1 MSELSDVGDI
11 IGQVKAEDKDSVDT
25 HLKVYY
31 SILSGNEEGIFLIF
45 FFHRYLKYQTLAL
58 RNSVLVIFTFVVC
71 SAGILAD

>member
-25 HLKVYY
+25 QLKVYY

-45 FFHRYLKYQTLAL
+45 FSSLFKISDIGTAEFSFS
-58 RNSVLVIFTFVVC
+58 NF
-71 SAGILAD
+71 